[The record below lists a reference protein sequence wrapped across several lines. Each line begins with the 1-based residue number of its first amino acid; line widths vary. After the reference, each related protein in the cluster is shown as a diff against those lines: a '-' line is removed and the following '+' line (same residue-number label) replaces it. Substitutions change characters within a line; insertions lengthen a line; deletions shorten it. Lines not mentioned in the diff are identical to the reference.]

1 MYVSGNESCNRM
13 AVVLPVFGGVALRDR
28 GQCGRS
34 DEHVGDEDD
43 DADWNQSQHGVEVE
57 HILEFVPLPSV
68 NTRVR
73 LC

>member
-1 MYVSGNESCNRM
+1 M
-13 AVVLPVFGGVALRDR
+13 AVVLPVFGMVALRDR
-28 GQCGRS
+28 GQGGWS
-34 DEHVGDEDD
+34 YEHVGDEDY
-43 DADWNQSQHGVEVE
+43 DADWYQPHHGVEVE